1 MKTIHFPTELWV
13 GEGALANLETLHDRR
28 VFIVTDPFMV
38 DSGFVNEVTKHLT
51 KSEWQ
56 IFSDI
61 IPDPPIDKIAAGIKQ
76 LATFQGDTILALGGG
91 SAIDA
96 AKAMKFFWQTYF
108 ANSDC

>member
-56 IFSDI
+56 ILVKSS
-61 IPDPPIDKIAAGIKQ
+61 PIHQ
-76 LATFQGDTILALGGG
+76 LIRLPREL
-91 SAIDA
+91 S
-96 AKAMKFFWQTYF
+96 
-108 ANSDC
+108 S

>member
-51 KSEWQ
+51 KVNGKFLVTS
-56 IFSDI
+56 S
-61 IPDPPIDKIAAGIKQ
+61 PIHQ
-76 LATFQGDTILALGGG
+76 LIRLLREL
-91 SAIDA
+91 S
-96 AKAMKFFWQTYF
+96 
-108 ANSDC
+108 S